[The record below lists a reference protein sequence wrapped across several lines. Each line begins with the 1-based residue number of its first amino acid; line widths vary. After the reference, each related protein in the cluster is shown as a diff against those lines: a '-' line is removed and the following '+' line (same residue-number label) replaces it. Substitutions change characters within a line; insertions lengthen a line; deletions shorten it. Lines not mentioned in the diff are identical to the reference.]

1 VILLQLYD
9 TDDNILAKFGQ
20 KGVFLYDENGKE
32 LAKFTG
38 TEGRV
43 GNMRLLP
50 NSIESSNFSSGALGS
65 GFQIKSNGD
74 SEFGNIRARGKIS
87 TSTF

>member
-1 VILLQLYD
+1 
-9 TDDNILAKFGQ
+9 
-20 KGVFLYDENGKE
+20 
-32 LAKFTG
+32 
-38 TEGRV
+38 
-43 GNMRLLP
+43 MRLLP